1 MIVLRFSHV
10 FFGALW
16 VGMMAFQ
23 TFFLMP
29 ALAEVGPD
37 AGKVMGALM
46 RRRLPVILPIVALI
60 TLVSGFWLFQR
71 LSGGAAA
78 GLMRTPMG
86 MAFGSGGLASLL
98 AFVLGI
104 VVLRPAMMRSTQLAQ
119 SLASASPDERAT
131 RSAEIQLLRARGV
144 MSGWVVMLLLLYA
157 LGAMAVA
164 RYL

>member
-1 MIVLRFSHV
+1 MLVLRFAHV

-37 AGKVMGALM
+37 AGKFMAALM
-46 RRRLPVILPIVALI
+46 RRRIPVILPTVALI

-78 GLMRTPMG
+78 GLLRTPMG
-86 MAFGSGGLASLL
+86 LAFGSGGVAALF
-98 AFVLGI
+98 AFLLGI
-104 VVLRPAMMRSTQLAQ
+104 VVMRPAMMRSTAVAT
-119 SLASASPDERAT
+119 SLATASPEERAKL
-131 RSAEIQLLRARGV
+131 SAELQQLR
-144 MSGWVVMLLLLYA
+144 
-157 LGAMAVA
+157 
-164 RYL
+164 

>member
-1 MIVLRFSHV
+1 MLMLRFAHV

-29 ALAEVGPD
+29 ALAEAGPD
-37 AGKVMGALM
+37 GGKLMAALM

-78 GLMRTPMG
+78 GLMRTSMG
-86 MAFGSGGLASLL
+86 MAFGSGGAAALL
-98 AFVLGI
+98 AFLVGI
-104 VVLRPAMMRSTQLAQ
+104 VVMRLAMMA
-119 SLASASPDERAT
+119 
-131 RSAEIQLLRARGV
+131 
-144 MSGWVVMLLLLYA
+144 WVVMILLLYA

>member
-1 MIVLRFSHV
+1 MLVLRFAHV

-37 AGKVMGALM
+37 SGKLMAALM

-86 MAFGSGGLASLL
+86 MAFGFGGLAALL
-98 AFVLGI
+98 AFLLGI
-104 VVLRPAMMRSTQLAQ
+104 VLMRPAMMRSTALAA
-119 SLASASPDERAT
+119 SLASASPGERV
-131 RSAEIQLLRARGV
+131 RISAELQRLRTRGAITGWAV
-144 MSGWVVMLLLLYA
+144 MILLLFT